1 MLIESPH
8 TEIPS
13 HPSIPLIASKKN
25 KKGIKEETK
34 KNSKISGATYI
45 SDVVLSTVG
54 CSLLHTIQSNS
65 ARICREKKQDNVGII
80 PILWAGDILVKSKNA
95 LKTLKPRINL
105 KKGEGAL
112 GNYSER
118 VPNSNIFALFS
129 PSCGSSD
136 LDHPDHY
143 CHDRLS

>member
-118 VPNSNIFALFS
+118 VPNILVIFTETMICFLIYPNIS
-129 PSCGSSD
+129 I
-136 LDHPDHY
+136 
-143 CHDRLS
+143 

>member
-1 MLIESPH
+1 MTCSGSTQQSCVVLIESPH

-34 KNSKISGATYI
+34 KNSKISGATHI

-105 KKGEGAL
+105 KKGRGHLEIIL
-112 GNYSER
+112 S
-118 VPNSNIFALFS
+118 VSLIFW
-129 PSCGSSD
+129 
-136 LDHPDHY
+136 
-143 CHDRLS
+143 

>member
-1 MLIESPH
+1 M
-8 TEIPS
+8 
-13 HPSIPLIASKKN
+13 
-25 KKGIKEETK
+25 
-34 KNSKISGATYI
+34 
-45 SDVVLSTVG
+45 
-54 CSLLHTIQSNS
+54 
-65 ARICREKKQDNVGII
+65 GII

-129 PSCGSSD
+129 PSCANILVIFTETMICFLIYPNISI
-136 LDHPDHY
+136 
-143 CHDRLS
+143 